1 MNEDLLKKLFINDL
15 FTVSQEKGKHFVR
28 LKERGE
34 KAKLRQVDIYGV
46 ENNSVVLD
54 IDKYQNQNLIFKGQL
69 GENKRCDYL
78 LFTELDKQKII
89 LFIELKSRKIKKKM
103 K

>member
-1 MNEDLLKKLFINDL
+1 MQLFLVEIKMNEDLLKKLFINDL

-78 LFTELDKQKII
+78 LFTEWIN
-89 LFIELKSRKIKKKM
+89 KK
-103 K
+103 